1 MSLDDFLR
9 VGEVVELGSYHFEA
23 DAIMAFARKYDP
35 QPFHVDAEAARNSV
49 LGGLCAS
56 GWHTCAVWMKLNLEE
71 WTRQAGRPWNGSG
84 PRPVFGPSPG
94 FSNLKWLRP
103 VYAGDT
109 ITYTRRI
116 DGHRKLASRPGW
128 RMVSMTCGAFDQ
140 EQRAVLTFESAV
152 LLQAQ

>member
-9 VGEVVELGSYHFEA
+9 IGETVELGSYRFEA
-23 DAIMAFARKYDP
+23 DAIIAFARKYDP
-35 QPFHVDAEAARNSV
+35 QPFHVDAEAARASV

-71 WTRQAGRPWNGSG
+71 WSRQIDRPWNGPG

-94 FSNLKWLRP
+94 FSKLKWIRP

-109 ITYTRRI
+109 ITYTRRL
-116 DGHRKLASRPGW
+116 DGHRALASRPGW
-128 RMVSMTCGAFDQ
+128 RMVTMTCAASDQ
-140 EQRAVLTFESAV
+140 EQRPVLTFESAV